1 MSSWEKYLFRSFA
14 HFLIGLFGFF
24 GIEFCK
30 FFINFGFWHL
40 IRCIANMFSHSVD
53 CLFILL
59 MISFAVQKLFSLM
72 KSYFFI
78 FFLLFPLPGEIDTSD
93 KNFLWVMSEIL
104 LHMFSSRIFMISDW
118 TFKSL
123 IHFEFIVVCGVRR
136 WSSFIFLHVSVQF
149 SQHHLL
155 NKLSLAH
162 YMCFLSLL
170 NMNWL

>member
-1 MSSWEKYLFRSFA
+1 
-14 HFLIGLFGFF
+14 
-24 GIEFCK
+24 
-30 FFINFGFWHL
+30 
-40 IRCIANMFSHSVD
+40 MFSHSVD

-162 YMCFLSLL
+162 YMCLFPCRTLIDYKGMGLFLGSLFCSIDL
-170 NMNWL
+170 CVCFDYYGLTV